1 MCLLGI
7 GYYTLLAL
15 VKKGAHVIGTVR
27 SEDKAKDTL
36 NKLISELGE
45 ESRDLIDL
53 KLVDLSSLAS
63 VSTLAS
69 EILKEGVKL
78 DIVILNAG
86 FLSPDYQTTA
96 DGYESMVSMS
106 TFHLILCFL

>member
-45 ESRDLIDL
+45 ESRELIDL

-69 EILKEGVKL
+69 EILKEGVKF

-86 FLSPDYQTTA
+86 FLSPDYQTTV
-96 DGYESMVSMS
+96 DG
-106 TFHLILCFL
+106 